1 LAIKITRQ
9 PPDGLTDADAAIAT
23 VLAELTDAGL
33 VETSPGRD
41 GAVHYA
47 LTDAG
52 APVARQMAMGSDQ
65 HAVALLGVLMG
76 SIERQN

>member
-1 LAIKITRQ
+1 MKSTRQ
-9 PPDGLTDADAAIAT
+9 AMDAVSEVDAAIAT
-23 VLAELTDAGL
+23 VLAELADAGL
-33 VETSPGRD
+33 VEVSASID
-41 GAVHYA
+41 GAVRYT

-65 HAVALLGVLMG
+65 HATALLGVLLG

>member
-1 LAIKITRQ
+1 MKSTRQ
-9 PPDGLTDADAAIAT
+9 AMDAVSEIDAAIAT
-23 VLAELTDAGL
+23 VLAELADAGL
-33 VETSPGRD
+33 VEVSASTD

-52 APVARQMAMGSDQ
+52 APVARQMAMSSDQ
-65 HAVALLGVLMG
+65 HATALLGVLMG

>member
-1 LAIKITRQ
+1 MA
-9 PPDGLTDADAAIAT
+9 DMDAAIAT

-33 VETSPGRD
+33 VEASADTD
-41 GAVHYA
+41 GAVRYA

-52 APVARQMAMGSDQ
+52 APVARQMAMSSDQ
-65 HAVALLGVLMG
+65 HAVALLGVLIG